1 MGTFDDIDLERTNTW
16 STRSPRR
23 AHRPTIVG
31 GAIAVA
37 LALAGLAWWLI
48 GRPAPSAELERMA
61 AAVTPTARPTPAAS
75 AAPAA
80 VTELP
85 ALDDLDPIVRRSIGE
100 ATSSPL
106 LSRWLATENL
116 ARQIAA
122 LVDGAAR
129 GRPPLRL
136 LAPLR
141 PTGAFSVVERQGRAT
156 IAPAS
161 YARYDA
167 LASVIVA
174 LDPATVARVY
184 RILAPRLEDAH
195 EELGEGGGTFDD
207 ALRDGLRRLSE
218 TPVPEGAIAVT
229 SRGGV
234 YAFADPR
241 LEALSPAQKL
251 LLRSGPVNARRV
263 QAQLAAIAAALG
275 PSARAPVEPTP

>member
-1 MGTFDDIDLERTNTW
+1 M
-16 STRSPRR
+16 
-23 AHRPTIVG
+23 IV
-31 GAIAVA
+31 
-37 LALAGLAWWLI
+37 LALAGIAWWMI
-48 GRPAPSAELERMA
+48 ARPTPSAELERMA
-61 AAVTPTARPTPAAS
+61 AAVTPTRQPAPVVTKPVA
-75 AAPAA
+75 
-80 VTELP
+80 TELP
-85 ALDDLDPIVRRSIGE
+85 ALDELDPVVRRSIGE
-100 ATSSPL
+100 VTSSPL

-141 PTGAFSVVERQGRAT
+141 PIGAFSVVERQGRAT

-167 LASVIVA
+167 LASVIVE

-184 RILAPRLEDAH
+184 RTLAPRLEDAH
-195 EELGEGGGTFDD
+195 GELGEGEGTFDE
-207 ALRDGLRRLSE
+207 ALRDGLQRLSE
-218 TPVPEGAIAVT
+218 TPVPDGAIAVT

-251 LLRSGPVNARRV
+251 LLRSGSANARRV

-275 PSARAPVEPTP
+275 PPVGAPASPTP